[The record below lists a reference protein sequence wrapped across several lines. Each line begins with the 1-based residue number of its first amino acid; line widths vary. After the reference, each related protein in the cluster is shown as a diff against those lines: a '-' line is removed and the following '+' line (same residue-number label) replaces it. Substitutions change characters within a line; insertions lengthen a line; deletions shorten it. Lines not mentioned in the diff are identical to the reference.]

1 MAAIVGVAGSN
12 HRYRRSSGIER
23 QRMQWFGWAVA
34 VGTEVVLIV
43 LALRLLAGWP
53 PHVGVVCAAA
63 TLPIPVALIVGS
75 SNRLIGRIDRLLAQT
90 VSIAGLSSVVVA
102 VYLVIVLGLGRVPTR
117 DERSLLVLSMVAA
130 GVAAALYL
138 PTRERLAQDPSLEPR
153 KLTRHS
159 PTPSAGPV
167 CRDPGKSL

>member
-1 MAAIVGVAGSN
+1 
-12 HRYRRSSGIER
+12 
-23 QRMQWFGWAVA
+23 MQWFGWAVA

-90 VSIAGLSSVVVA
+90 VSIAGLSSLA
-102 VYLVIVLGLGRVPTR
+102 SI
-117 DERSLLVLSMVAA
+117 A
-130 GVAAALYL
+130 GL
-138 PTRERLAQDPSLEPR
+138 PTTVFLSPGGKVLYVHTGQYETLGTLDQDIQNYAL
-153 KLTRHS
+153 K
-159 PTPSAGPV
+159 
-167 CRDPGKSL
+167 